1 ARLKTDP
8 AFQRLKVARLEAFNI
23 MGVDSLKLEQ
33 ESSYFTM
40 RG

>member
-8 AFQRLKVARLEAFNI
+8 VFQRLKVARLEAFNI
-23 MGVDSLKLEQ
+23 MGVDPLKLEQ